1 MIPICRAIL
10 SGFGR
15 GKEWRAPK
23 KPPAQ
28 LIEITLITI
37 EAVVEP
43 VIPRTAI
50 KPTRCSKQPGDKQIC
65 PHNGTEIP
73 N

>member
-50 KPTRCSKQPGDKQIC
+50 KPTSAANNQAITIC